1 MSERT
6 DALYQ
11 TLAEL
16 TALDG
21 VSGFEQPVVRALR
34 DALTPLVDEIEI
46 DTMGNLYAR
55 KRGGDGPTLM
65 ISAHSDEI
73 GAVVKSIEPNGF
85 LRFDTLGGVIPALL
99 NGRRVRVGGH
109 LGVIGC
115 KSGHLQSPEE
125 QRRVVPPDDLYI
137 DVCADSADEVS
148 AMGIEPGTPVAYHSP
163 LMRYARQDRVCGKS
177 IDNRIGCAI
186 VLQTMRELADA
197 DLPGDLLATICVQ
210 EEIGLRGAQVAGF
223 HAQPDCAVVVDTF
236 MSGDTPDVDRYRE
249 LPAAIGK
256 GPVLL
261 LANSAHM
268 GHPAMHR
275 HLRAAA
281 ERARVPLQL
290 TTLVGKA
297 GTDAG
302 TIYLSGHGVPTAGLG
317 LARRYSHSPICTLDL
332 SDGDGAV
339 AVLCEMARGMRA
351 GLDLSFLGA

>member
-1 MSERT
+1 MAET
-6 DALYQ
+6 MHALYE
-11 TLAEL
+11 TLEAL

-21 VSGFEQPVVRALR
+21 VSGFEQDVVRAMR
-34 DALTPLVDEIEI
+34 DALAPWVDEVEI
-46 DTMGNLYAR
+46 DAMGNLYAL
-55 KRGGDGPTLM
+55 KKGGEGPTLM

-73 GAVVKSIEPNGF
+73 GAVVKSIEPSGF
-85 LRFDTLGGVIPALL
+85 LRFDTLGGVLPALL

-125 QRRVVPPDDLYI
+125 QRQVVMPDDLYI
-137 DVCADSADEVS
+137 DVGADDAAEVA
-148 AMGIEPGTPVAYHSP
+148 AMSIEPGTPVAYWSP
-163 LMRYARQDRVCGKS
+163 LLRYTRKERVCGKS

-186 VLQTMRELADA
+186 VLETMRALADTTP
-197 DLPGDLLATICVQ
+197 PGDVLAVICVQ
-210 EEIGLRGAQVAGF
+210 EEIGLRGAQVAGY

-249 LPAAIGK
+249 LPAVIGQ

-281 ERARVPLQL
+281 ERAGVPLQL

-302 TIYLSGHGVPTAGLG
+302 AIYIAGHGVPTAGLG
-317 LARRYSHSPICTLDL
+317 LARRYSHSPVCTLDL
-332 SDGDGAV
+332 NDAVGAV
-339 AVLCEMARGMRA
+339 AVLREMALAMTPD
-351 GLDLSFLGA
+351 LDLSFLGE